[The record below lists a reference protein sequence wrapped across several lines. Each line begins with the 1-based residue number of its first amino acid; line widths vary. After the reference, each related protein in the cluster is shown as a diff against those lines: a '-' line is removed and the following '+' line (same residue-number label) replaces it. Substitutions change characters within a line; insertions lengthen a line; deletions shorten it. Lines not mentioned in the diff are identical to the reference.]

1 MESPPFRVFTIGHST
16 RTAEE
21 FLAVLCRYGVRL
33 VADVRSIP
41 RSKRNPQFNRDAL
54 PATLAEAGIRY
65 VHMPELGGFRRP
77 CPDSPNTGWKNASF
91 RGFADYMQTEE
102 FRAGLDTL
110 VDAARRETTAVLC
123 AEAVPW
129 RCHRSLI
136 ADALFFEGIPV
147 EDILN
152 LDHSQPHRPTPFAV
166 RSGPRVLYPEPG
178 KVDPAGGKGV

>member
-1 MESPPFRVFTIGHST
+1 MFTLGHST

-21 FLAVLCRYGVRL
+21 FLAVLRRYGIQL
-33 VADVRSIP
+33 VADVRSVP
-41 RSKRNPQFNRDAL
+41 RSRRNPQFNRDTL

-65 VHMPELGGFRRP
+65 EHMPELGGFRRP
-77 CPDSPNTGWKNASF
+77 LPESPNTGWKNDSF

-102 FRAGLDTL
+102 FRAGLEKL
-110 VDAARRETTAVLC
+110 IAAAAGKRTAILC

-136 ADALFFEGIPV
+136 GDALHFDGIPV
-147 EDILN
+147 EDIID

-166 RSGPRVLYPEPG
+166 RDGTRVIYPEQST
-178 KVDPAGGKGV
+178 VDPAPGTGV